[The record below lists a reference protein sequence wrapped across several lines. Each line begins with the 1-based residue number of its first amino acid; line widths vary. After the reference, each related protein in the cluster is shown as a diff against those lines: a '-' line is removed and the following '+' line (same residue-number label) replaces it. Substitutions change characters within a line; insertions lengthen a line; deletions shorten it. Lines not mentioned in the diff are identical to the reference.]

1 MHERGEAVALV
12 SVHGRAR
19 ASGGCA
25 RLAGAAGAGKSN
37 ESENEVCD
45 CCEFFHAP
53 GLSNGRAI
61 LIFPGRSEWIDRSW
75 APKLGPGNPK
85 LGMQRSRSEAFCSCQ
100 RSGNSTRLEDMRP
113 GLPSGVSGSGRI
125 EQILS
130 AFERRRWSPS
140 IR

>member
-61 LIFPGRSEWIDRSW
+61 LVFPGI
-75 APKLGPGNPK
+75 GNGSAGIERQNWDKAVPN
-85 LGMQRSRSEAFCSCQ
+85 LACSAVNRELSFLSPVGQ
-100 RSGNSTRLEDMRP
+100 LDEGRNMSP
-113 GLPSGVSGSGRI
+113 GLPSGVSASERI

-130 AFERRRWSPS
+130 AFERRSWSPNT
-140 IR
+140 R